1 MLFICISLKFT
12 VYTLNFKHISP
23 MQKIE
28 NLFDFMTEEI
38 DIFLGYEFYMAVLLF
53 LGKQEERGI
62 AAGVQRAGQPVPAD
76 LRRCAGGAGRQA
88 ADHPPAGPL

>member
-1 MLFICISLKFT
+1 MLGTFYAVYLYFLKIYSL
-12 VYTLNFKHISP
+12 YFKHISP

-53 LGKQEERGI
+53 L
-62 AAGVQRAGQPVPAD
+62 
-76 LRRCAGGAGRQA
+76 
-88 ADHPPAGPL
+88 